1 MEDNWLALGIAIAIL
16 SPKFVTPEEAFD
28 LLYIEQRTTRHKP
41 AKRLNKTINDKD
53 VEDMIKLKFEQSYT
67 YKEIADI
74 YGLSAHAVYGRI
86 RRYKEKRGAPD
97 GRKAQKRI
105 RYCE

>member
-1 MEDNWLALGIAIAIL
+1 MEDNWLALGIAIL

-41 AKRLNKTINDKD
+41 TKRLNKTINDKD
-53 VEDMIKLKFEQSYT
+53 IEDMMKLKFEQSYT
-67 YKEIADI
+67 YKEIADM
-74 YGLSAHAVYGRI
+74 YGLSADAVYGRI
-86 RRYKEKRGAPD
+86 RRYKKKMRGGPD